1 MHRLGGMQRK
11 PAKTYE
17 EIIRRTVPAPD
28 LTFRPSADEERASL
42 AGPRALTR
50 DERALVS
57 RVRTA
62 LHEALGDESDKI
74 TIDILPGKLALQG
87 EVASADV
94 LRRAEE
100 VASGIDDV
108 DEVDNQLVVRR

>member
-1 MHRLGGMQRK
+1 MHLFTVMQRK

-17 EIIRRTVPAPD
+17 EIIRRTVPSPD

-57 RVRTA
+57 RVRSA
-62 LHEALGDESDKI
+62 LHAALGDESDKI
-74 TIDILPGKLALQG
+74 TIDIIPGKLALQG
-87 EVASADV
+87 EVASANV
-94 LRRAEE
+94 VRRAEE
-100 VASGIDDV
+100 VASEIEDV
-108 DEVDNQLVVRR
+108 DEIDNQLVVRR